1 MRYGFL
7 LILQISLLILQAQ
20 GQDQSK
26 LMGKVNIASPNASSL
41 GKYGDI
47 PVSYHTGV
55 PNISIP
61 VYTMTSG
68 SINMPIS
75 LSYHAGGLRVEEQD
89 SWVGAGWS
97 LIAGGAITRTVKD
110 KPDEKQTTS
119 LQQVHG
125 HFSDYGLNSYHAVN
139 GQQPSQFFDSEPD
152 MFSFNFNGY
161 SGKFYF
167 NDDRTP
173 MIVPQQDIKIEYNY
187 TPGIWNGS
195 PGAWS
200 GLGRCIEGFKLTTPD
215 GTKYYFGINPFAT
228 VLAPY
233 CEPIEVTSIYTSA
246 SGINFGQVISSWYL
260 YMVES
265 ADGANKIELNYKR
278 DKYAFYTYSGNLDLY
293 NYTQTFTSVN
303 LYEPVKNFIAG
314 VQLSQIKSSTGITEF
329 DAGIVR
335 EDLSRWS
342 SGADLGITDYI
353 NENSK
358 TLGSISIKN
367 RNGDCIKKFILNQG
381 YFPVDNTSAPAYFNG
396 IISDKKRLKLNF
408 VQEQNCDGTITNPPY
423 TFEYFTEQVSRKLSF
438 GKDHWGYMN
447 GVTTN
452 AELFPALYRIDN
464 GNPIQISLGYGF
476 TSANRDAAWPAMRA
490 GSLSKITYPTGGHT
504 TFEFEPHKF
513 YVNENNS
520 LIDKTIGGLRIK
532 TITSYD
538 PVVAKSV
545 TTNYSYTGS
554 NSLSSGVLYSL
565 PVYIRIRR
573 NDWNEINNRNPV
585 GKGCWSSTVSPGTV
599 EYRTMDYSDNS
610 LRPMETTQGYHIGY
624 EKVKVTQTG
633 NGASV
638 YGFAI
643 DPAWQINR
651 GGIIVN
657 TVTNP
662 GICDPNS
669 NTPSPPNKVDFLRGE
684 PIYEAH
690 YNEAGYKLSEKTTS
704 TIYTENPVTIP
715 GRAFFEYYI
724 PLPGTSGQS
733 SIVLI
738 ETFYEIKT
746 ARKTQISSTEH
757 LYQQGGIT
765 AASTQ
770 TQTFFESNYHNQPTK
785 VITTNSKGQIIEK
798 RIKYAFDY
806 RVPLFENTPAC
817 QNMSAGFMNFRN
829 DLLYG
834 SENYASKFAG
844 TGGSPT
850 QGWQNFNVSFHNALS
865 TGRKAYVDC
874 RRTNYTNLYTST
886 TALNQY
892 QTNHNT
898 AKNNADG
905 ELKPILWMQDIYMN
919 ATIEVT
925 EWKNNQLVS
934 ASYTKYNNLRD
945 DEFGVYPEKT
955 LKIELAAPSSTF
967 TASTVSASG
976 TSVTKDSR
984 YKDLTTYDFN
994 AGNVINVL
1002 SNDGVPTSY
1011 EWGYNNSLPIA
1022 KLANASNKYKDNLVP
1037 GIVSKSQTGVLGY
1050 SNPSSFGQQVTFL
1063 QTQTGTITFSLP
1075 ALYNSSAQVTGY
1087 YSLTGPG
1094 SVNLNGTI
1102 CNTGSGTTSCSNIP
1116 SIVSFNN
1123 MPAGQYTLTFSCNT
1137 SFNSFLFNYAFNYSY
1152 YGYVLQ
1158 TSGLKEFFTAN
1169 FEESTSAVFG
1179 YAHTGNKY
1187 FNGSYNTTWTPPN
1200 LNARSYIIQWWSLSA
1215 GKWVFNTQPYTGPI
1229 TLTGPLDDVRI
1240 FPKDALITT
1249 YTYDASGKMTSETDV
1264 RGQSLYYFYDK
1275 LERLSLI
1282 RNNDNNL
1289 VKKICYNYA
1298 GQTEDCFTS
1307 SSEQWQSTGAIRCK
1321 PCPANGSYITSMQQH
1336 EEVDVNPNSTTYGTT
1351 RWVDDNIAGA
1361 CAAPADWQNTTTAI
1375 RCYKNASNENT
1386 GYQEQEQKDMN
1397 PCSPTYNSLRWTIIG
1412 YNTTACPLPAG
1423 CVTGV
1428 NCNGNHK
1435 KCVNGVCETGIYVL
1449 EGYYN
1454 LGGVCHMFYHYEFSD
1469 GSWSSQFNAP
1479 ADPSYCS
1486 GGPEQ

>member
-7 LILQISLLILQAQ
+7 FILQVFLLLFHVQ

-61 VYTMTSG
+61 IYSMTSG
-68 SINMPIS
+68 SVSMPIS

-97 LIAGGAITRTVKD
+97 LIAVGAITRTVKD
-110 KPDEKQTTS
+110 KPDEKQTIS
-119 LQQVHG
+119 LQQAHG
-125 HFSDYGLNSYHAVN
+125 HFSDYGFNSYHVLN
-139 GQQPSQFFDSEPD
+139 GQQPSRYFDSEPD

-187 TPGIWNGS
+187 TSGIWNGS

-215 GTKYYFGINPFAT
+215 GTKYYFGINPSSA
-228 VLAPY
+228 VIAPY
-233 CEPIEVTSIYTSA
+233 CEPVEVTSIYTSA

-260 YMVES
+260 YLVES
-265 ADGANKIELNYKR
+265 ADGANKIELTYKR

-293 NYTQTFTSVN
+293 NYSSAYSSVN

-314 VQLSQIKSSTGITEF
+314 VQLSQIKSSIGTTEF

-342 SGADLGITDYI
+342 SGIDLGITDYI
-353 NENSK
+353 NESSK

-381 YFPVDNTSAPAYFNG
+381 YFPVDNASAASYFNG
-396 IISDKKRLKLNF
+396 IISDKKRLKLNS

-452 AELFPALYRIDN
+452 VGLFPALYRIDQ

-476 TSANRDAAWPAMRA
+476 TAANRDAVWPAMRA
-490 GSLSKITYPTGGHT
+490 GTLSKINYPTGGHT
-504 TFEFEPHKF
+504 SFEFEPHKF

-520 LIDKTIGGLRIK
+520 LVDKTIGGLRIK

-538 PVVAKSV
+538 PVASKSI

-554 NSLSSGVLYSL
+554 NSLSSGVLYSR

-573 NDWNEINNRNPV
+573 NDWFEVNNRNPT
-585 GKGCWSSTVSPGTV
+585 GKGCWVSTVSPGTV
-599 EYRTMDYSDNS
+599 EFRTMDYSDNS

-643 DPAWQINR
+643 DPTWQISR
-651 GGIIVN
+651 DDIVVN

-662 GICDPNS
+662 GFCDPNS
-669 NTPSPPNKVDFLRGE
+669 NTPSPPAKVDFLRGE

-690 YNEAGYKLSEKTTS
+690 YNEAGSKLSEKIIS

-715 GRAFFEYYI
+715 GRAFFEYTTVDH
-724 PLPGTSGQS
+724 LGNS
-733 SIVLI
+733 SLNSV
-738 ETFYEIKT
+738 ETLYEIKT
-746 ARKTQISSTEH
+746 ARKTQITITEH
-757 LYQQGGIT
+757 LYQPGSNT
-765 AASTQ
+765 TVSTQ

-785 VITTNSKGQIIEK
+785 VITTNSKGQSTER

-806 RVPLFENTPAC
+806 RVQVFENTPAC
-817 QNMSAGFMNFRN
+817 QNISAGFMNFRN

-834 SENYASKFAG
+834 SPNYAGQYAG
-844 TGGSPT
+844 SGGSTT
-850 QGWQNFNVSFHNALS
+850 QHWKDITISFYNTLA

-874 RRTNYTNLYTST
+874 RRTNYTNQYTST
-886 TALNQY
+886 TALNTY

-898 AKNNADG
+898 AKNNADA

-919 ATIEVT
+919 APVEVT

-945 DEFGVYPEKT
+945 DELGVYPEKT
-955 LKIELAAPSSTF
+955 LQIELAAPSSTF
-967 TASTVSASG
+967 TASAVSGNG
-976 TSVTKDSR
+976 TSITRDSR
-984 YKDLTTYDFN
+984 YTDQSSFDFT

-1002 SNDGVPTSY
+1002 TKEGVNNSY
-1011 EWGYNNSLPIA
+1011 EWGYNNRFPIA
-1022 KLANASNKYKDNLVP
+1022 KLVNASNKYKDNLVS
-1037 GIVSKSQTGVLGY
+1037 GIVSKSQTGILGP
-1050 SNPSSFGQQVTFL
+1050 SNPSFGQQVTFL
-1063 QTQTGTITFSLP
+1063 QTETGTISLSLP
-1075 ALYNSSAQVTGY
+1075 TIHVTTAQVTGY
-1087 YSLTGPG
+1087 YNLTGPG
-1094 SVNLNGTI
+1094 SITQNGTI
-1102 CNTGSGTTSCSNIP
+1102 CNTGTNGASCSNIQ

-1123 MPAGQYTLTFSCNT
+1123 MPAGQYILTFSCNT
-1137 SFNSFLFNYAFNYSY
+1137 SFNSYQFNYAFNYSY
-1152 YGYVLQ
+1152 HGYVLQ

-1169 FEESTSAVFG
+1169 FEESPTATFG
-1179 YAHTGNKY
+1179 YAHTGIKY
-1187 FNGSYNTTWTPPN
+1187 FNGSYSTSWVPPN
-1200 LNARSYIIQWWSLSA
+1200 SRNYIIQWWSLSG
-1215 GKWVFNTQPYTGPI
+1215 GKWMFNTRPYTGPT
-1229 TLTGPLDDVRI
+1229 TLTGPVDDVRI
-1240 FPKDALITT
+1240 FPKDAFITT
-1249 YTYDASGKMTSETDV
+1249 YTYDESGKMTSETNAS
-1264 RGQSLYYFYDK
+1264 GQSIYYYYDK
-1275 LERLSLI
+1275 LQRLSLI
-1282 RNNDNNL
+1282 RDNNNNL

-1298 GQTEDCFTS
+1298 GQAEDCFTS
-1307 SSEQWQSTGAIRCK
+1307 SSVQWQPTGSLRCK
-1321 PCPANGSYITSMQQH
+1321 PCPANSAYLTNIQQH
-1336 EEVDVNPNSTTYGTT
+1336 EEVDVNPNSATYGTT

-1361 CAAPADWQNTTTAI
+1361 CTAPPDWQNTTTAI
-1375 RCYKNASNENT
+1375 RCNKNASNQNT

-1397 PCSPTYNSLRWTIIG
+1397 PCSPTYNTLRWTVID
-1412 YNTTACPLPAG
+1412 YNPTACPLPAG
-1423 CVTGV
+1423 CIQGV
-1428 NCNGNHK
+1428 NCNGNYR
-1435 KCVNGVCETGIYVL
+1435 KCINGACEIGILVTDSY
-1449 EGYYN
+1449 GYFAGTCY
-1454 LGGVCHMFYHYEFSD
+1454 MYFHYEFSD
-1469 GSWSSQFNAP
+1469 GSWSSQFSQP
-1479 ADPSYCS
+1479 VDPSNCS
-1486 GGPEQ
+1486 GGPIE